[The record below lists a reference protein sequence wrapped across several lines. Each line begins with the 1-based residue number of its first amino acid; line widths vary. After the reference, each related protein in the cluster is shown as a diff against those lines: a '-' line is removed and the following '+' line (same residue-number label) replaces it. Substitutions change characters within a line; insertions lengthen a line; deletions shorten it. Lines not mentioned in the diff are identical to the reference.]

1 MALDLN
7 KAPPIDEKS
16 LPDLNKAPP
25 GDDEILPDLNK
36 PIDGEEF
43 LQYHS
48 DLDGYVF
55 PGGQQQR
62 TSSGN
67 YDSISL
73 FLNRIT
79 HAQDYYMNMC
89 QNLTTLPSCLMLS
102 KHINQLREERSYQT

>member
-7 KAPPIDEKS
+7 KAPPIDENA

-25 GDDEILPDLNK
+25 DDDEILPDLNK
-36 PIDGEEF
+36 PIDGEE
-43 LQYHS
+43 LQCHS

-67 YDSISL
+67 MTQY
-73 FLNRIT
+73 
-79 HAQDYYMNMC
+79 
-89 QNLTTLPSCLMLS
+89 LS
-102 KHINQLREERSYQT
+102 S